1 MDDINLKAIEQIAP
15 YAGEHAIRGI
25 RFRPAGTALGISGFG
40 MSVIEI
46 DPGVTGYPAHD
57 HGDDGHEEAYLVLRG
72 AAVLVTD
79 GAERAVREGE
89 IVAVPGR
96 VARKFVT
103 RDSGVTLVAIGGT
116 PGQPYKPT
124 MGRPAKL

>member
-1 MDDINLKAIEQIAP
+1 MDDINQKAIEEIAP
-15 YAGEHAIRGI
+15 YSGEHAIPGI
-25 RFRPAGTALGISGFG
+25 RFRPVGKTLGIGGFG
-40 MSVIEI
+40 MNVIEM
-46 DPGVTGYPAHD
+46 DPGVSAYPAHD

-72 AAVLVTD
+72 TAYLVTD
-79 GAERAVREGE
+79 SGERTVREGE

-96 VARKFVT
+96 VPRKFVT
-103 RDSGVTLVAIGGT
+103 RDSSATLVALGGT